1 MMLALKIY
9 VLFIGIMVFT
19 FLFVYIT
26 NKFLKNTIFERFVKK
41 HIVDDMSDKK
51 DFDI

>member
-1 MMLALKIY
+1 MILALKIY
-9 VLFIGIMVFT
+9 VLFIAIMVFT
-19 FLFVYIT
+19 FLFVYVT

>member
-9 VLFIGIMVFT
+9 VLFIAIMVFT

-41 HIVDDMSDKK
+41 HIVDDMSGEK

>member
-1 MMLALKIY
+1 
-9 VLFIGIMVFT
+9 MVFT

-26 NKFLKNTIFERFVKK
+26 NRFLKNTIFERFVKK
-41 HIVDDMSDKK
+41 HIVDDMSDNK